1 MLVFLKVL
9 FLDIQFY
16 YINDL
21 PNNVICNIVIYA
33 DDTTLYSLSVVRL
46 LKSYLIYK
54 NVAGDALMISMLQK
68 LNFIHL
74 TWPV

>member
-1 MLVFLKVL
+1 MMEFLKVP

-21 PNNVICNIVIYA
+21 PNNVICNIAICA

-46 LKSYLIYK
+46 LKSYLIYE
-54 NVAGDALMISMLQK
+54 NGAGDALLISMLQK

>member
-68 LNFIHL
+68 LSFIHL
-74 TWPV
+74 T

>member
-1 MLVFLKVL
+1 MFLKVL

-74 TWPV
+74 T

>member
-1 MLVFLKVL
+1 MLVFLKVP

-21 PNNVICNIVIYA
+21 PNNVICNIVIYD
-33 DDTTLYSLSVVRL
+33 DDTTLYSLSVARL

-68 LNFIHL
+68 LNFINL
-74 TWPV
+74 T